1 MMTTFTLTATERR
14 ANALNAASH
23 GGAYNTKALVAT
35 VEVAASTT
43 VGRTILFGHIPS
55 NARPMMISK
64 LYSDDLATSGSPTLD
79 IGLANVKGNLA
90 NADDPDALTNA
101 IAISSAVTGAN
112 LIADIA
118 NAGLEAWDYVASET
132 SDPGGELA
140 VYGSLVDAPVNAAG
154 TITIEMLYTVD

>member
-1 MMTTFTLTATERR
+1 MATFTLTATERR
-14 ANALNAASH
+14 SHLLAAASH
-23 GGAYNTKALVAT
+23 GGAYGTKAMVAT

-79 IGLANVKGNLA
+79 IGLAEVNGNLA
-90 NADDPDALTNA
+90 NADDPDALTA
-101 IAISSAVTGAN
+101 GIAISSAVTGAN
-112 LIADIA
+112 LIADIT
-118 NAGLEAWDYVASET
+118 NAGLPAWDYVASET
-132 SDPGGELA
+132 VDPGGQLA

-154 TITIEMLYTVD
+154 TITIEMLYVVD